1 LKIIL
6 LKDLKGTGKKG
17 EIVTVADGFARN
29 SLLPKGIAIEATA
42 TNINVLK
49 GKHEASLHRKEAELE
64 AAQKLSERLKQLE
77 VKIKAK
83 AGASG
88 KLFGSVTAKDIAEVL
103 EKQHNIK
110 VDKRWI
116 EAHEGI
122 KTTGTQDIVVWL
134 HPQVSSSIKVVVEE
148 A

>member
-1 LKIIL
+1 MKIIL
-6 LKDLKGTGKKG
+6 LQDLKGTGKKG

-29 SLLPKGIAIEATA
+29 SLIPKGVAIEATSS
-42 TNINVLK
+42 NLNVLK
-49 GKHEASLHRKEAELE
+49 GKHEANLHRKEIELE
-64 AAQKLSERLKQLE
+64 AAKKLGERLKQIELR
-77 VKIKAK
+77 IKAK

-103 EKQHNIK
+103 EKQYKIK
-110 VDKRWI
+110 LDKRWI
-116 EAHEGI
+116 DAHEGI
-122 KTTGTQDIVVWL
+122 KTTGTQDVAIWL